1 MLERIPNPFKEEWE
15 NLDIEEFK
23 EFVCEIIDDMVN
35 SQDDNE
41 LEELICSLDDEIAG
55 LILLLKLKDKDYI
68 EAIKIGD
75 IPREKLIQFGF
86 TEEEIDSMDKEA
98 IIPIVETNGIS
109 IEDIIGEIPKKKD
122 KKDWLL

>member
-75 IPREKLIQFGF
+75 ISREKLMQFGF